1 MTKCG
6 EIIFFFSIT
15 WRLLIFIARKRSH
28 YLYRKFCI
36 ERTADFRYTSR
47 WLVQPPN
54 FLQNALRF
62 FVSFFFLFYKFVGF
76 ILFISA

>member
-6 EIIFFFSIT
+6 EIIFFFLIT
-15 WRLLIFIARKRSH
+15 WRLLIFTARKRS
-28 YLYRKFCI
+28 YYVYRKFCI
-36 ERTADFRYTSR
+36 ERTDDFWYTSR
-47 WLVQPPN
+47 WLVQPPK

-62 FVSFFFLFYKFVGF
+62 FVSFFSLFYKSVDV